1 MKRYKI
7 IALDIDGT
15 LLNSCGR
22 VPDRTNKT
30 IHRAAEEGLVIL
42 VVTGRRFFTAKQRVL
57 QLELPNTL
65 LAVHNGAIL
74 KQLSGELLYHRLLPR
89 DTAQQ
94 AVEVSKEMGLCPV
107 VFAGTDD
114 EATVLVEDYGGKLD
128 SWERGYL
135 KENQRFLREVNNLS
149 TNLPDD
155 VIEVIC
161 VVPTANLH
169 RLAEIF
175 EERLNGQVKPIVVT
189 TADSQRAFIGL
200 TSPDVSKREPLRFL
214 AEKENID
221 RTEIIAIGDNYNDL
235 EMLEFAGVGVVMD
248 NAVPELKQM
257 GFHVTASNNEDGV
270 AKALEKFVFES

>member
-114 EATVLVEDYGGKLD
+114 EATVLVEGNCLVQFV
-128 SWERGYL
+128 R
-135 KENQRFLREVNNLS
+135 
-149 TNLPDD
+149 
-155 VIEVIC
+155 
-161 VVPTANLH
+161 
-169 RLAEIF
+169 
-175 EERLNGQVKPIVVT
+175 
-189 TADSQRAFIGL
+189 
-200 TSPDVSKREPLRFL
+200 
-214 AEKENID
+214 
-221 RTEIIAIGDNYNDL
+221 
-235 EMLEFAGVGVVMD
+235 
-248 NAVPELKQM
+248 
-257 GFHVTASNNEDGV
+257 V
-270 AKALEKFVFES
+270 AKSVQHWAQLLATEDSTHQYDEYKGTTVHCSYCRIGG

>member
-1 MKRYKI
+1 MTRYKI
-7 IALDIDGT
+7 ITLDIDGT

-42 VVTGRRFFTAKQRVL
+42 VVTSRRFFTAKQRVL

-74 KQLSGELLYHRLLPR
+74 KQLSGELLYHRLRPR

-94 AVEVSKEMGLCPV
+94 AVEVSKETGLCPV

-135 KENQRFLREVNNLS
+135 KENQRFLREVDNLS
-149 TNLPDD
+149 TNLPATLLKSS
-155 VIEVIC
+155 VSSRQLIC
-161 VVPTANLH
+161 
-169 RLAEIF
+169 
-175 EERLNGQVKPIVVT
+175 
-189 TADSQRAFIGL
+189 IG
-200 TSPDVSKREPLRFL
+200 SPRS
-214 AEKENID
+214 
-221 RTEIIAIGDNYNDL
+221 
-235 EMLEFAGVGVVMD
+235 
-248 NAVPELKQM
+248 LK
-257 GFHVTASNNEDGV
+257 SD
-270 AKALEKFVFES
+270 

>member
-1 MKRYKI
+1 MTRYKI

-22 VPDRTNKT
+22 VTERTNKT
-30 IHRAAEEGLVIL
+30 IHRAAEEGVVIL

-57 QLELPNTL
+57 QLELPNML

-89 DTAQQ
+89 ETAQQ
-94 AVEVSKEMGLCPV
+94 VVEVANEMGLCPV
-107 VFAGTDD
+107 VFAGIDD
-114 EATVLVEDYGGKLD
+114 EAAVLIEDYGDRLD

-135 KENQRFLREVNNLS
+135 RENRRFLREVDNLS
-149 TNLPDD
+149 KNLPDD

-161 VVPTANLH
+161 VVPTADLH

-175 EERLNGQVKPIVVT
+175 EEQLNGRVKSIVVT
-189 TADSQRAFIGL
+189 TTDWQRAFIGL

-214 AEKENID
+214 AEEGKID
-221 RTEIIAIGDNYNDL
+221 RTKIIAIGDNYNDL
-235 EMLEFAGVGVVMD
+235 EMLEFAGVGVVME
-248 NAVPELKQM
+248 NAVPALKQM

-270 AKALEKFVFES
+270 AKALEKFVFER

>member
-1 MKRYKI
+1 MTRYKI

-57 QLELPNTL
+57 QLELPNML

-94 AVEVSKEMGLCPV
+94 AVEVSKEIGLCPV

-135 KENQRFLREVNNLS
+135 KENRRFLREVDNLS

-235 EMLEFAGVGVVMD
+235 EMLEFAGIGVVME

>member
-135 KENQRFLREVNNLS
+135 KENQRFLREVDNLS

>member
-1 MKRYKI
+1 MTRYKI

-57 QLELPNTL
+57 QLELPNML

-94 AVEVSKEMGLCPV
+94 AVEVSKEIGLCPV

-135 KENQRFLREVNNLS
+135 KENQRFLREVDNLS

-235 EMLEFAGVGVVMD
+235 EMLEFAGVGVVME

>member
-94 AVEVSKEMGLCPV
+94 AVEVSKEIGLCPV

>member
-1 MKRYKI
+1 MTRYKI

-30 IHRAAEEGLVIL
+30 IHRAAKEGLVIL

-57 QLELPNTL
+57 QLELPNML

-94 AVEVSKEMGLCPV
+94 AVEVSKEIGLCPV

-135 KENQRFLREVNNLS
+135 KENQRFLREVDNLS

-235 EMLEFAGVGVVMD
+235 EMLEFAGIGVVME